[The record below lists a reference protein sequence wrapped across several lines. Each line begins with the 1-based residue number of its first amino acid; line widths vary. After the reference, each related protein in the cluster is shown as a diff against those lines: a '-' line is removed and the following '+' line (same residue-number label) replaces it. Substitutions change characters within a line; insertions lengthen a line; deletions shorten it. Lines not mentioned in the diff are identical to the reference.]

1 MAKIARPAQETPEY
15 LGQSLCN
22 CALIEKINHKFF
34 VVIFSKYRNTAKKI
48 TTIYKYYF
56 TVELKFYP

>member
-1 MAKIARPAQETPEY
+1 MAKIARPAQETPKFS
-15 LGQSLCN
+15 GQSLCY

-34 VVIFSKYRNTAKKI
+34 VVIFSKYKSTAKKI

-56 TVELKFYP
+56 TVELKCYS